1 MVTIAQLRAVLAIL
15 RVDPQESV
23 AAHRDP
29 ASEQAE
35 LVGLLHRVVSGELR
49 QVLTADP
56 AHPLAE
62 VGAVLDESPTEQV
75 CFEACLLHDHIDA
88 LAGAATA
95 DPAPV
100 LLDAA
105 ARSADAAAALLA
117 LSRRP
122 AGELADGWWQRAL
135 TDLGE
140 AYHLINDEY
149 VGRSNTVTAPLR

>member
-1 MVTIAQLRAVLAIL
+1 M
-15 RVDPQESV
+15 
-23 AAHRDP
+23 
-29 ASEQAE
+29 
-35 LVGLLHRVVSGELR
+35 
-49 QVLTADP
+49 
-56 AHPLAE
+56 
-62 VGAVLDESPTEQV
+62 
-75 CFEACLLHDHIDA
+75 
-88 LAGAATA
+88 
-95 DPAPV
+95 